1 MSKYIRIYAPALIML
16 VFLVATQFL
25 ALAITP
31 VIRAAADIG
40 RFPLPFSPDNQASGT
55 IGFVI
60 VILAITALLILAIR
74 SKHAWL
80 INGIIF
86 VSMAIS
92 IDYVL
97 MAFLSWYY
105 ALVSTFMILVLLRIY
120 SVWYVVDIF
129 CIMICAGFSSI
140 YGISLRPH
148 IELAILLLIVLA
160 VYDVISVYKTRHMV
174 FLAEAMIRI
183 KAPLIF
189 VLPKYGS
196 YSFNKDRGPI
206 PTNGSKISRPFF
218 LGLGDVIIPTIL
230 VISAYL
236 QPINSGLSITAL
248 PVLGA
253 MLGTYL
259 GFIILMTTLSDRMHA
274 GLPFLNGG
282 AILGFFLG
290 CILSGS
296 VPSCFV

>member
-1 MSKYIRIYAPALIML
+1 ML
-16 VFLVATQFL
+16 VFLVATQIL

-31 VIRAAADIG
+31 VIKAAAESG
-40 RFPLPFSPDNQASGT
+40 EFTLPISADNEASGT

-60 VILAITALLILAIR
+60 IILAITALLILAIR

-80 INGIIF
+80 INGIIL

-92 IDYVL
+92 IDYAL
-97 MAFLSWYY
+97 MAFLTWYY
-105 ALVSTFMILVLLRIY
+105 ALVATFAILVLLRIY

-129 CIMICAGFSSI
+129 CIVIGAVVSSI
-140 YGISLRPH
+140 YGTSLSGH

-189 VLPKYGS
+189 VLPKYRS
-196 YSFNKDRGPI
+196 YSFSKDRSI
-206 PTNGSKISRPFF
+206 ISSNGGKIARPFF

-236 QPINSGLSITAL
+236 QPLNSGPSITAL

-259 GFIILMTTLSDRMHA
+259 GFIMLMTVLSDRMHA

-282 AILGFFLG
+282 AIIGFFLG

-296 VPSCFV
+296 VPYYFV